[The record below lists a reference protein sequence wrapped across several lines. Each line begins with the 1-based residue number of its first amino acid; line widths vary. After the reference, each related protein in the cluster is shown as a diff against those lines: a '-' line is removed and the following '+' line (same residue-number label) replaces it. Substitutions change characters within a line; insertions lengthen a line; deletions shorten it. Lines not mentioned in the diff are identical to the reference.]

1 MSNDEAVDATRRTRL
16 ASERTELAWWRT
28 GLTAMA
34 VAFAVGRIVPE
45 LDGEATRWPYLVGG
59 IAFAVYGVA
68 VMLYGSI
75 RNRAVL
81 QALSEGKFPEQP
93 RLAHGAIA
101 LGGVAL
107 GVLTIVLIAID

>member
-1 MSNDEAVDATRRTRL
+1 
-16 ASERTELAWWRT
+16 
-28 GLTAMA
+28 
-34 VAFAVGRIVPE
+34 VGRIVPE
-45 LDGEATRWPYLVGG
+45 LDGEATRWPYLDGG

-81 QALSEGKFPEQP
+81 EALSEGKFPKQP
-93 RLAHGAIA
+93 RLAHGAIPF
-101 LGGVAL
+101 GGVAL